1 MTATTLPAEYLVNK
15 TDDQLLSL
23 EKLLR
28 IRATRLRFAQD
39 CHRSTNGNRMQ
50 FDAYPHI
57 VELYNNPSPH
67 IVLQGCVQ
75 SMKALPNDALVHTP
89 SGWRRNGDLKIG
101 DAVTRPSG
109 GEAHITHVQ
118 PFAQKQMY
126 SFTLSDGRTV
136 ESCEDHLWEV
146 LRDADWE
153 VLSTKEIV
161 SALTTGTQFTLPT
174 PVAVEKPHADVPLNP
189 YVLGRFLASRHPVS
203 DRSLFDVLASMGLF
217 RNKVDDKFVPHAY
230 KENSVVVR
238 QAVLRGIYDTYC
250 TVDKGIEFE
259 MTSKQLVEDVR
270 EIVWSL
276 GGTAS
281 KVDKRGGYWVND
293 AGERVD
299 SQYSYSTHISWPNP
313 NGNSGPKIESAS
325 PSEVTDATCIMLDD
339 DEHLYLTNNYVVTH
353 NSEWLIVDHFAM
365 AHEGL
370 SVFFVVPKFEMRN
383 TFVQNRVNRCV
394 ERVDEYKKIIGESF
408 FDSIAI
414 KSFGKGVIKYV
425 GSNVLSDFKEFPAD
439 AIFIDEVDECD
450 ADNVHYGR
458 DRLRGSP
465 FQFIRQVGNPKFEG
479 KGIHAFFLES
489 DGREW
494 FVPCST
500 CGKMAE
506 TDWFT
511 TVVEAVKD
519 KEGNTLNYKLRD
531 TEWVAG
537 IGRDIRMICPL
548 CGGTL
553 ERASKRGVWVPARP
567 ESTVVGYHMSML
579 CSPINSV
586 SGMWAE
592 FAKAQNDPRRL
603 QQFYNS
609 CLGLPYSAEGS
620 KVTENLLVNSVDPN
634 MHFVV
639 EGTLAHLPDH
649 KHPGPCVMGID
660 VGGNF
665 DVHISS
671 KEDNPRRRAA
681 CIGKVKQLDDLFDLV
696 KRYNVQHCVID
707 SMPEANLARD
717 FQLGCIPLGCDVWLC
732 RYGSE
737 GVDRGHQLNAMT
749 RVITVDRT
757 SALDKSFGQLRAAQN
772 ILPVNFGT
780 IQGFVD
786 EMCLPIRQVTTDNRG
801 NTKYEWK
808 KGADHARH
816 ADTYAMLA
824 NELFGEAIIED
835 VYVG

>member
-75 SMKALPNDALVHTP
+75 SMKALPDDAMVHTP
-89 SGWRRNGDLKIG
+89 SGWRRNGDLKVG
-101 DAVTRPSG
+101 DSVTRPSG
-109 GEAHITHVQ
+109 GEARITHVQ
-118 PFAQKQMY
+118 PFKQKRMHT
-126 SFTLSDGRTV
+126 FTLSDGRQV
-136 ESCEDHLWEV
+136 DSCEDHLWKV
-146 LRDADWE
+146 LRAKMLDAPAYWDVSDEWE
-153 VLSTKEIV
+153 VLSTKEIEE
-161 SALTTGTQFTLPT
+161 ALYVGKDFFTLPL
-174 PVAVEKPHADVPLNP
+174 PAAVKTSHADTALDA
-189 YVLGRFLASRHPVS
+189 YAIGRLLIDDCYLTSHSDSHQRAEAVSLLDIADEMSREKCIPQVC
-203 DRSLFDVLASMGLF
+203 
-217 RNKVDDKFVPHAY
+217 
-230 KENSVVVR
+230 KEGSVATR
-238 QAVLRGIYDTYC
+238 RAVLCGILDASHTTDYNY
-250 TVDKGIEFE
+250 IEFQ
-259 MTSKQLVEDVR
+259 SNRLLEDVQ
-270 EIVWSL
+270 EVVWSL
-276 GGTAS
+276 GGTVRKS
-281 KVDKRGGYWVND
+281 GNWLSWGFPDE
-293 AGERVD
+293 GEYD
-299 SQYSYSTHISWPNP
+299 Y
-313 NGNSGPKIESAS
+313 GPSIVRAL
-325 PSEVTDATCIMLDD
+325 PSRVTDATCIMLDD

-824 NELFGEAIIED
+824 NELFGEAMIED